1 MRENLMRFALALA
14 AVVALETQPARAAL
28 GEAATVAHDLNA
40 SLLEVMKNAKTL
52 GYAGRMEKV
61 GPIIDHAFD
70 VPFMA
75 EKVIGRHWDTLDEAA
90 RQRWVALFREFLV
103 ANYAG
108 RFNDYSGQTFQ
119 DVGEEPS
126 AFDTVLVHTRLLNP
140 PEENVD
146 LNYRMH
152 KIDAGWRVIDVI
164 LKGTVSEL
172 ALRRS
177 DYTAV
182 IDRDGFAALETYLRA
197 KIAALQAG
205 KGEPIGAAKQ

>member
-1 MRENLMRFALALA
+1 MRVLLTLVGLMAMGAG
-14 AVVALETQPARAAL
+14 PARAAL
-28 GEAATVAHDLNA
+28 SEPAAVAHELNA

-52 GYAGRMEKV
+52 GYAGRQDKL
-61 GPIIDHAFD
+61 GPVVDRAFD
-70 VPFMA
+70 IPFMA
-75 EKVIGRHWDTLDEAA
+75 EKVIGRHWQTLDDAG
-90 RQRWVALFREFLV
+90 RTRWVALFREFLI

-108 RFNDYSGQTFQ
+108 RFNDYSGQSFE
-119 DVGEEPS
+119 DLGDEPS
-126 AFDTVLVHTRLLNP
+126 AFDTVLVHTRLLNA

-152 KIDAGWRVIDVI
+152 KTAAGWRVVDVI

-182 IDRDGFAALETYLRA
+182 IERSGFSALETYLRE
-197 KIAALQAG
+197 KIGALAAG
-205 KGEPIGAAKQ
+205 KGEPPSAATH

>member
-1 MRENLMRFALALA
+1 MRFALALA
-14 AVVALETQPARAAL
+14 AVVALEIQPARAAL
-28 GEAATVAHDLNA
+28 SDAATVAHDLNA

-52 GYAGRMEKV
+52 GYAGRVEKI
-61 GPIIDHAFD
+61 GPIIDRAFD

-75 EKVIGRHWDTLDEAA
+75 EKVIGRHWDTLNDAD
-90 RQRWVALFREFLV
+90 RRRWVALFREFLI

-108 RFNDYSGQTFQ
+108 RFNDYSGQSFL

-126 AFDTVLVHTRLLNP
+126 AFDTVLVHTRLLNA

-152 KIDAGWRVIDVI
+152 KTDAGWRVIDVL

-182 IDRDGFAALETYLRA
+182 IDRDGFSALETYLRE
-197 KIAALQAG
+197 KIAGLQAG
-205 KGEPIGAAKQ
+205 KGEPIGAAKP

>member
-1 MRENLMRFALALA
+1 MR
-14 AVVALETQPARAAL
+14 VALTLVGLMAMGVGPARAAL
-28 GEAATVAHDLNA
+28 SEPAAVAHELNA

-52 GYAGRMEKV
+52 GYAGRQEKI
-61 GPIIDHAFD
+61 GPVVDRAFD

-75 EKVIGRHWDTLDEAA
+75 EKVIGRHWQTLDDAS
-90 RQRWVALFREFLV
+90 RTRWVALFREFLI

-108 RFNDYSGQTFQ
+108 RFNDYSGQSFE
-119 DVGEEPS
+119 DLGEEPS
-126 AFDTVLVHTRLLNP
+126 AFDTVLVHTRLLNA

-152 KIDAGWRVIDVI
+152 KTAAGWRVVDVI

-182 IDRDGFAALETYLRA
+182 IERSGFSALETYLRE
-197 KIAALQAG
+197 KIVALAAG
-205 KGEPIGAAKQ
+205 KGEPPSAAAH

>member
-1 MRENLMRFALALA
+1 MRSALMLAGLVA
-14 AVVALETQPARAAL
+14 AWTAGPARAEL
-28 GEAATVAHDLNA
+28 SEPAAVAHELNA

-52 GYAGRMEKV
+52 GYAGRQQKL
-61 GPIIDHAFD
+61 GPVVDRAFD
-70 VPFMA
+70 IPFMA
-75 EKVIGRHWDTLDEAA
+75 EKVIGKHWQTLDDDG
-90 RQRWVALFREFLV
+90 RTRWVALFREFLV

-108 RFNDYSGQTFQ
+108 RFNDYSGQSFE
-119 DVGEEPS
+119 DLGDEPS
-126 AFDTVLVHTRLLNP
+126 AFDTVLVHTRLLNA

-152 KIDAGWRVIDVI
+152 KTAAGWRVIDVI

-182 IDRDGFAALETYLRA
+182 IDRSGFAALETYLRQ

-205 KGEPIGAAKQ
+205 KGEPIAGAAKP

>member
-1 MRENLMRFALALA
+1 MRIALALVA
-14 AVVALETQPARAAL
+14 AVVLEAQPVRAAL
-28 GEAATVAHDLNA
+28 SEAATVAHDLNA
-40 SLLEVMKNAKTL
+40 SLLDVMKNAKTL
-52 GYAGRMEKV
+52 GYAGRVEKI
-61 GPIIDHAFD
+61 GPIIDRAFD

-75 EKVIGRHWDTLDEAA
+75 EKVIGRHWDTLNEAD
-90 RQRWVALFREFLV
+90 RKRWVALFREFLI

-108 RFNDYSGQTFQ
+108 RFSDYSGQSFQ
-119 DVGEEPS
+119 DLGEEPS
-126 AFDTVLVHTRLLNP
+126 AFDTVLVRTRLLNP
-140 PEENVD
+140 PEDNVD
-146 LNYRMH
+146 LSYRLH
-152 KIDAGWRVIDVI
+152 KTDTGWRVIDVM

-182 IDRDGFAALETYLRA
+182 IDRDGFAALETYLRE

>member
-1 MRENLMRFALALA
+1 MRFTLALA
-14 AVVALETQPARAAL
+14 AVVALATQPARAAL
-28 GEAATVAHDLNA
+28 SDAATVAHDLNA

-52 GYAGRMEKV
+52 GYGGRVEKI
-61 GPIIDHAFD
+61 GPIIDRAFD

-75 EKVIGRHWDTLDEAA
+75 EKVIGRHWDTLNDAD
-90 RQRWVALFREFLV
+90 RKRWVALFREFLI

-108 RFNDYSGQTFQ
+108 RFNGYSGQSFQ

-126 AFDTVLVHTRLLNP
+126 TFDTVIVHTRLLNA
-140 PEENVD
+140 PEDNVD

-152 KIDAGWRVIDVI
+152 KTDTGWRVIDVL

-182 IDRDGFAALETYLRA
+182 IDRDGFAALETYLRE

-205 KGEPIGAAKQ
+205 KGEPIGAAK

>member
-1 MRENLMRFALALA
+1 MRALLAFVGLMA
-14 AVVALETQPARAAL
+14 AWAVPAGAEL
-28 GEAATVAHDLNA
+28 SEPATVAHELNA
-40 SLLEVMKNAKTL
+40 SLLDVMKNAKAL
-52 GYAGRMEKV
+52 GYAGRQEKL
-61 GPIIDHAFD
+61 GPVVDRAFD

-75 EKVIGRHWDTLDEAA
+75 EKVIGRHWQTLDDAG
-90 RQRWVALFREFLV
+90 RTRWVALFREFLI

-108 RFNDYSGQTFQ
+108 RFEGYSGQTFE
-119 DVGEEPS
+119 DLGDEPS
-126 AFDTVLVHTRLLNP
+126 AFDTVLVRTRLLNP

-152 KIDAGWRVIDVI
+152 EVAAGWRVIDVM

-182 IDRDGFAALETYLRA
+182 IDRDGFAALETYLRE
-197 KIAALQAG
+197 KITALAAG
-205 KGEPIGAAKQ
+205 KGEPPQAGAR

>member
-1 MRENLMRFALALA
+1 MRIGVVLGAVVVALA
-14 AVVALETQPARAAL
+14 AGSVRAARS
-28 GEAATVAHDLNA
+28 EAATVAHELNA
-40 SLLEVMKNAKTL
+40 SLLDVMKNAKTL
-52 GYAGRMEKV
+52 GYAGRAERI
-61 GPIIDHAFD
+61 GPIVDRSFD

-75 EKVIGRHWDTLDEAA
+75 EKVIGLHWKTLDEAE
-90 RQRWVALFREFLV
+90 RTRWVALFRDFLI

-108 RFNDYSGQTFQ
+108 RFDDYSGQTFE
-119 DVGEEPS
+119 DLGEEPS
-126 AFDTVLVHTRLLNP
+126 AFDTVVVRTRLLNAP
-140 PEENVD
+140 QENVD

-152 KIDAGWRVIDVI
+152 ETPDGWRVVDVI

-182 IDRDGFAALETYLRA
+182 IERDGFAALETYLRE

-205 KGEPIGAAKQ
+205 KGEPIGSAAP

>member
-1 MRENLMRFALALA
+1 MRVLLTLVGLMAMGAG
-14 AVVALETQPARAAL
+14 PARAAL
-28 GEAATVAHDLNA
+28 SEPAAVAHELNA

-52 GYAGRMEKV
+52 GYAGRQEKI
-61 GPIIDHAFD
+61 GPVVDRAFD

-75 EKVIGRHWDTLDEAA
+75 EKVIGRHWQTLDDAS
-90 RQRWVALFREFLV
+90 RTRWVALFREFLI

-108 RFNDYSGQTFQ
+108 RFNDYSGQSFE
-119 DVGEEPS
+119 DLGEEPS
-126 AFDTVLVHTRLLNP
+126 AFDTVLVHTRLLNA

-152 KIDAGWRVIDVI
+152 KTAAGWRVVDVI

-182 IDRDGFAALETYLRA
+182 IERSGFSALETYLRE
-197 KIAALQAG
+197 KIGALAAG
-205 KGEPIGAAKQ
+205 KGEPPSAATH

>member
-1 MRENLMRFALALA
+1 MRFAVALA
-14 AVVALETQPARAAL
+14 AMVVLAAEPSRAAL
-28 GEAATVAHDLNA
+28 SDAATVAHDLNA

-52 GYAGRMEKV
+52 GYAGRVEKI
-61 GPIIDHAFD
+61 GPIIDRAFD

-75 EKVIGRHWDTLDEAA
+75 EKVIGRHWDTLNEAD
-90 RQRWVALFREFLV
+90 RTRWVGLFREFLT

-108 RFNDYSGQTFQ
+108 RFNDYSGQSFQ

-126 AFDTVLVHTRLLNP
+126 AFDTVLVRTRLLNA

-152 KIDAGWRVIDVI
+152 KTDAGWRVIDVI

-182 IDRDGFAALETYLRA
+182 IDRDGFAALETYLRE

-205 KGEPIGAAKQ
+205 KGEPIGGTKP

>member
-1 MRENLMRFALALA
+1 MRFTCALALA
-14 AVVALETQPARAAL
+14 MLLAARPAPAAL
-28 GEAATVAHDLNA
+28 SEAATVAHDLNA
-40 SLLEVMKNAKTL
+40 SLLDVMKNAKTL
-52 GYAGRMEKV
+52 GYAGRVEKI
-61 GPIIDHAFD
+61 GPIIDRAFD

-75 EKVIGRHWDTLDEAA
+75 EKVIGRHWNTLDEAA
-90 RQRWVALFREFLV
+90 RTRWTALFREFLV

-108 RFNDYSGQTFQ
+108 RFNDYSGQSFV
-119 DVGEEPS
+119 DLGEEPS
-126 AFDTVLVHTRLLNP
+126 AFDTVLVRTRLLNA

-152 KIDAGWRVIDVI
+152 KTDAGWRVIDVI

-197 KIAALQAG
+197 KIGALQAG
-205 KGEPIGAAKQ
+205 KGEPIAGSPKP